1 MRLLSS
7 QASPY
12 ARCVGVLIQH
22 LGINNIEE
30 LLVNPFDNTAELLDA
45 NPLGQ
50 IPCLIT
56 NDGLALFDS
65 EVIMRYLDTELG
77 DRQMFGAASG
87 NWVLECQYSLVKG
100 LIDSAVKLRQEQ
112 MRQEEGLRSAFWTS
126 RFEQALL
133 RGLMQ
138 IELQT
143 VITQITIQAP
153 QLALICLLDY
163 VDFRHSELD
172 WRKVAPATALWF
184 SEMRDL
190 PAFIQTRPQ

>member
-7 QASPY
+7 KASPY
-12 ARCVGVLIQH
+12 ARCVRVLIQH

-56 NDGLALFDS
+56 NDGMALFDS

-77 DRQMFGAASG
+77 DRQMFGASSG
-87 NWVLECQYSLVKG
+87 NWLLECQYSLVKG

-112 MRQEEGLRSAFWTS
+112 MRQEEGVRSAFWTS

-143 VITQITIQAP
+143 VITQTTIQAP

-163 VDFRHSELD
+163 VDFRHFGLD

-184 SEMRDL
+184 GEMRDL
-190 PAFIQTRPQ
+190 PAFIQTRPY

>member
-1 MRLLSS
+1 M
-7 QASPY
+7 
-12 ARCVGVLIQH
+12 LIQY

-56 NDGLALFDS
+56 NDGVALFDS

-77 DRQMFGAASG
+77 DRLMFGALSG

-112 MRQEEGLRSAFWTS
+112 MRQEEGVRSAFWTS

-143 VITQITIQAP
+143 VITQTTIQAP

-184 SEMRDL
+184 GEIRDL
-190 PAFIQTRPQ
+190 PAFIQTRPY

>member
-1 MRLLSS
+1 MKLLCS

-12 ARCVGVLIQH
+12 ARCVRSLIRY
-22 LGINNIEE
+22 LDIKDIEE
-30 LLVNPFDNTAELLDA
+30 VTVNPFENTAELLDA

-56 NDGLALFDS
+56 NDGVPLFDS
-65 EVIMRYLDTELG
+65 EVIMRYLDAELG
-77 DRQMFGAASG
+77 ELQMFGG
-87 NWVLECQYSLVKG
+87 HRDNWVLQCHFSMIKG

-112 MRQEEGLRSAFWTS
+112 MREEEGVRSAFWTS

-138 IELQT
+138 MEHLK
-143 VITQITIQAP
+143 VITQATIQAP

-163 VDFRHSELD
+163 VDFRHPELD

-184 SEMRDL
+184 SDMREL
-190 PAFIQTRPQ
+190 PAFIETRPQ

>member
-7 QASPY
+7 KASPY
-12 ARCVGVLIQH
+12 ARCVRVLIQH

-56 NDGLALFDS
+56 NDGMALFDS

-77 DRQMFGAASG
+77 DRQMFGASSG
-87 NWVLECQYSLVKG
+87 NWLLECQYSLVKG

-112 MRQEEGLRSAFWTS
+112 MRQEEGVRSAFWTS

-143 VITQITIQAP
+143 VITQTTIQAP

-163 VDFRHSELD
+163 VDFRHSGLD

-184 SEMRDL
+184 GEMRDL
-190 PAFIQTRPQ
+190 PAFIQTRPY

>member
-7 QASPY
+7 KASPY
-12 ARCVGVLIQH
+12 ARCVRVLIQH

-56 NDGLALFDS
+56 NDGMALFDS

-77 DRQMFGAASG
+77 DRQMFGASSG
-87 NWVLECQYSLVKG
+87 NWLLECQYSLVKG

-112 MRQEEGLRSAFWTS
+112 MRQEEGVSSAFWTS

-143 VITQITIQAP
+143 VITQTTIQAP

-163 VDFRHSELD
+163 VDFRHSGLD

-184 SEMRDL
+184 GEMRDL
-190 PAFIQTRPQ
+190 PAFIQTRPY

>member
-1 MRLLSS
+1 MRLLCS

-12 ARCVGVLIQH
+12 ARCVRSLIRY
-22 LGINNIEE
+22 LGIQDIEE
-30 LLVNPFDNTAELLDA
+30 VTVNPFENTAELLDV

-56 NDGLALFDS
+56 NDGVPLFDS

-77 DRQMFGAASG
+77 EQKMFGG
-87 NWVLECQYSLVKG
+87 QRDNWVLQCHFSMIKG

-112 MRQEEGLRSAFWTS
+112 MREEEGVRSAFWTS

-138 IELQT
+138 LEHLD
-143 VITQITIQAP
+143 VITQVTIQAP

-163 VDFRHSELD
+163 VDFRHPALD

-184 SEMRDL
+184 SEMRNL
-190 PAFIQTRPQ
+190 SAFIETRPK

>member
-7 QASPY
+7 KASPY
-12 ARCVGVLIQH
+12 ARCVRVLIQH

-56 NDGLALFDS
+56 NDGMALFDS

-77 DRQMFGAASG
+77 DRQMFGASSG
-87 NWVLECQYSLVKG
+87 NWLLECQYSLVKG

-112 MRQEEGLRSAFWTS
+112 MRQEEGIRSAFWTS

-143 VITQITIQAP
+143 VITQTTIQAP

-163 VDFRHSELD
+163 VDFRHSGLD

-184 SEMRDL
+184 GEMRDL
-190 PAFIQTRPQ
+190 PAFIQTRPY

>member
-7 QASPY
+7 KASPY
-12 ARCVGVLIQH
+12 ARCVRVLIQH

-56 NDGLALFDS
+56 NDGMALFDS

-77 DRQMFGAASG
+77 DRQMFGASSG
-87 NWVLECQYSLVKG
+87 NWLLECQYSLVKG
-100 LIDSAVKLRQEQ
+100 LIDSVVKLRQEQ
-112 MRQEEGLRSAFWTS
+112 MRQEEGVRSAFWTS

-143 VITQITIQAP
+143 VITQTTIQAP

-163 VDFRHSELD
+163 VDFRHSGLD

-184 SEMRDL
+184 GEMRDL
-190 PAFIQTRPQ
+190 PAFIQTRPY